1 MEPLCVGHHLP
12 PSKHRWQVS
21 PASPPPRRPARTTR
35 DSPALARDEFMNHL
49 IINGDAR
56 HIPLADNSVHC
67 CVTSPPYYALRDYQ
81 TGRWEGGDPQC
92 SHRVG
97 CRVAQTKHPNAANTV
112 AIGIRPGVDA
122 SQCRLCGA
130 TRIDRQIGLE
140 KTPEQ
145 YIAELVSV
153 FREVRRVLRPDGCC
167 WINIGDSYSGYH
179 GNKNSEIPTS
189 ATNGWTRGTNENLRT
204 STANRNGLK
213 EKDLIGIPWMLAFAL
228 RADGWYLRSEIIWHK
243 RSPMPESVKDRPTKA
258 HEQVFLLTKSP
269 RYFYDWFAVLERSIH
284 GGATV
289 TLGNKSFSRGQA
301 NGAGVKPSGNG
312 KASHYE
318 VATQR
323 NLRSVWS
330 LSGESFRGSHYAV
343 MPSNLARKMI
353 MAGTSE
359 KGCCPVCGAS
369 WKRIVTKER
378 IATRPGTNSKVN
390 RASDHEDSPY
400 NGHSG
405 AVVGNR
411 DPLRHATSYVCA
423 GWTPTCQCGIE
434 ETAPCIVFDPFSG
447 VGTTCLAAEQLGR
460 NGIGIELGP
469 QYCRMAQR
477 RLNRPHAPIVRE
489 RPASR
494 DAAQDDDLPLFRK

>member
-1 MEPLCVGHHLP
+1 M
-12 PSKHRWQVS
+12 S
-21 PASPPPRRPARTTR
+21 
-35 DSPALARDEFMNHL
+35 HL

-92 SHRVG
+92 SHRMG
-97 CRVAQTKHPNAANTV
+97 CQVAQTKHPNAANTV

-213 EKDLIGIPWMLAFAL
+213 VKDLIGIPWMLAFAL

-243 RSPMPESVKDRPTKA
+243 RSPMTESVKDRPTKA
-258 HEQVFLLTKSP
+258 HEQVFLLSKSP
-269 RYFYDWFAVLERSIH
+269 KYFYDWFSVLEKASTNPVSQARRNRTDN
-284 GGATV
+284 GTV
-289 TLGNKSFSRGQA
+289 GRKGLQGTRYGQ
-301 NGAGVKPSGNG
+301 SGNG
-312 KASHYE
+312 KNEDSQ
-318 VATQR
+318 TGQR
-323 NLRSVWS
+323 NLRSVWP
-330 LSGESFRGSHYAV
+330 LSNESFRGSHYATFPTKLV
-343 MPSNLARKMI
+343 KPMI

-359 KGCCPVCGAS
+359 KGCCPACGAP

-411 DPLRHATSYVCA
+411 DPNRHATKYVHV
-423 GWTPTCQCGIE
+423 GWKPTCQCGIE
-434 ETAPCIVFDPFSG
+434 ETVPCVVLDPFG
-447 VGTTCLAAEQLGR
+447 GAGTTCLVAEQLGR
-460 NGIGIELGP
+460 MGIGVELGP